1 MTQPLSSHGTLLKM
15 GALGGG
21 GPYNATIAELVDS
34 AGPSIEQAIHEA
46 PSQDTVWVKKVAGM
60 MKAKEVTLDINLIPK
75 DATHDGATG
84 LLSLLGLQQV
94 TGWQILYNDAGA
106 GTASKWEFDAYLS
119 GYDPDQPVDGILKA
133 SITLSVNGEPVFTEG
148 T

>member
-21 GPYNATIAELVDS
+21 GPYTAVAELVDS
-34 AGPSIEQAIHEA
+34 AGPSIEQTIHDA
-46 PSQDTVWVKKVAGM
+46 PSQATTWMKKVAGM
-60 MKAKEVTLDINLIPK
+60 MKAKETTFDINLIPK
-75 DATHDGATG
+75 DATHDKTTG
-84 LLSLLGLQQV
+84 LLSLLGLMQV

-119 GYDPDQPVDGILKA
+119 GYDPDNPVDGILKA
-133 SITLSVNGEPVFTEG
+133 SVTLTINGEPTFTEG